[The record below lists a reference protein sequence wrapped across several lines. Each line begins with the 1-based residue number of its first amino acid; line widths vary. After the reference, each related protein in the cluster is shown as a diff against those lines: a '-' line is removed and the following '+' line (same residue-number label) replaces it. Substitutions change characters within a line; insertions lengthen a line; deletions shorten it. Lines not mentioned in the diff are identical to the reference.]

1 MRNMGLR
8 SSLGRAVTNGL
19 TVFNQ
24 EIQVGL
30 AEYQA
35 RVEQID
41 AQRRAKHIESRITG
55 DYTPTTRSSR
65 KVTFS

>member
-8 SSLGRAVTNGL
+8 RAIASGL
-19 TVFNQ
+19 TAFNQ
-24 EIQVGL
+24 ELQVTVS
-30 AEYQA
+30 EYQA

-41 AQRRAKHIESRITG
+41 AQRRAKHIDSRITG
-55 DYTPTTRSSR
+55 DYTPSTRSSR